1 MGGLLLFIDTRGG
14 SVPSSVYEDCLTEYY
29 IDLSNPFSCSH
40 FDSLLGEWAEGVRQQ
55 TSDSFPLWGQERSD
69 GQFKPTGFLGV
80 EFRRD
85 LGEAGGDL
93 LELDGIGEAAVHLGL
108 KVGLLGGK

>member
-1 MGGLLLFIDTRGG
+1 MAVVFHREHPETVSRNITLIYPIPFRAAISILSWGNGQKVSDNKPPTLFLCG
-14 SVPSSVYEDCLTEYY
+14 
-29 IDLSNPFSCSH
+29 
-40 FDSLLGEWAEGVRQQ
+40 
-55 TSDSFPLWGQERSD
+55 GQERSD

-93 LELDGIGEAAVHLGL
+93 LEFDGIGEAAVHLGL

>member
-1 MGGLLLFIDTRGG
+1 MQ
-14 SVPSSVYEDCLTEYY
+14 
-29 IDLSNPFSCSH
+29 PFRFS
-40 FDSLLGEWAEGVRQQ
+40 LGEWAEGVRQQ

-108 KVGLLGGK
+108 KVGLLGGEGLDVLLKLLKLTLFLVA

>member
-40 FDSLLGEWAEGVRQQ
+40 FDSLLGNGQKV
-55 TSDSFPLWGQERSD
+55 SDNKPPTLFLCGGQERSD